1 MLPAPARVL
10 VVLFRVGAATAGVM
24 TGNRP
29 AAFPAAMTVVMMRFT
44 SAAGIAAAGGT
55 AGNRPAAL
63 SALMI
68 IPVVLVMAGISPGGS
83 AELGRD
89 VPAAPAEPAGEAA
102 ADGGRDA
109 DRAGLALDEGDRVGL
124 ALRVGDGDAER
135 AGVALAV
142 GDGDAERAGVALAVG
157 DGDAERAGVALAV
170 GDGDAERAGVALAVG
185 DGDAERAGVAL
196 ADGDGDAERAGVAL
210 AVGDGVA
217 DADVDGGVDGD
228 ADVVEGDG
236 EADVAG
242 DDEPVADGCGK
253 LEAGETGLAS
263 AAPWTPTDSPK
274 TSRPP
279 VTRPAATTRTCAE
292 DVLVVLPAPPARLA
306 RRGRPVRG

>member
-10 VVLFRVGAATAGVM
+10 AVLFRVGAATAGVM

-68 IPVVLVMAGISPGGS
+68 IPVVLVMAGIGPGGS

-89 VPAAPAEPAGEAA
+89 ASAAPAEPAGEAA
-102 ADGGRDA
+102 ADDGRDA
-109 DRAGLALDEGDRVGL
+109 DRAGLALDEGDRAGL
-124 ALRVGDGDAER
+124 ALRVGDGDAEW
-135 AGVALAV
+135 
-142 GDGDAERAGVALAVG
+142 
-157 DGDAERAGVALAV
+157 
-170 GDGDAERAGVALAVG
+170 
-185 DGDAERAGVAL
+185 AGVAL
-196 ADGDGDAERAGVAL
+196 ADGDGDAEWAGVAL
-210 AVGDGVA
+210 ADGDGDAEWAGVALADGDGVA
-217 DADVDGGVDGD
+217 DADVDGDVDGD

-242 DDEPVADGCGK
+242 DDEPVAGGCGK

-263 AAPWTPTDSPK
+263 AAPWTPTDSPE

-279 VTRPAATTRTCAE
+279 VTRPAATTRTCAK

>member
-142 GDGDAERAGVALAVG
+142 GDG
-157 DGDAERAGVALAV
+157 
-170 GDGDAERAGVALAVG
+170 
-185 DGDAERAGVAL
+185 
-196 ADGDGDAERAGVAL
+196 
-210 AVGDGVA
+210 VA
-217 DADVDGGVDGD
+217 DADVDGDVDGD

>member
-10 VVLFRVGAATAGVM
+10 AVLFRVGAATAGVM

-68 IPVVLVMAGISPGGS
+68 IPVVLVMAGIGPGGS

-89 VPAAPAEPAGEAA
+89 ASAAPAEPAGEAA

-124 ALRVGDGDAER
+124 ALRVGEGDAEW
-135 AGVALAV
+135 
-142 GDGDAERAGVALAVG
+142 
-157 DGDAERAGVALAV
+157 
-170 GDGDAERAGVALAVG
+170 
-185 DGDAERAGVAL
+185 AGVAL
-196 ADGDGDAERAGVAL
+196 AD
-210 AVGDGVA
+210 GDGVA
-217 DADVDGGVDGD
+217 DADVDGDVDGD

-242 DDEPVADGCGK
+242 DDEPVAGGCGK

-263 AAPWTPTDSPK
+263 AAPWTPTDSPE

-279 VTRPAATTRTCAE
+279 VTRPAATTRTCAK

>member
-63 SALMI
+63 PALMI

-142 GDGDAERAGVALAVG
+142 GDG
-157 DGDAERAGVALAV
+157 
-170 GDGDAERAGVALAVG
+170 
-185 DGDAERAGVAL
+185 
-196 ADGDGDAERAGVAL
+196 
-210 AVGDGVA
+210 VA
-217 DADVDGGVDGD
+217 DADVDGDVDGD

>member
-1 MLPAPARVL
+1 MLPAPARML

-142 GDGDAERAGVALAVG
+142 GDGDAEW
-157 DGDAERAGVALAV
+157 
-170 GDGDAERAGVALAVG
+170 
-185 DGDAERAGVAL
+185 AGVAL
-196 ADGDGDAERAGVAL
+196 ADGDGDAEWAGVALADGDGDAEWAGVAL

-217 DADVDGGVDGD
+217 DADVDGDVDGD

-236 EADVAG
+236 ESDVAG

>member
-196 ADGDGDAERAGVAL
+196 A
-210 AVGDGVA
+210 VGDGVA
-217 DADVDGGVDGD
+217 DADVDGDVDGD

>member
-10 VVLFRVGAATAGVM
+10 AVLFRVGAATAGVM

-68 IPVVLVMAGISPGGS
+68 IPVVLVMAGIGPGGS

-89 VPAAPAEPAGEAA
+89 ASAAPAEPAGEAA
-102 ADGGRDA
+102 ADDGRDA
-109 DRAGLALDEGDRVGL
+109 DRAGLALDEGDRAGL
-124 ALRVGDGDAER
+124 ALRVGDGDAEW
-135 AGVALAV
+135 
-142 GDGDAERAGVALAVG
+142 
-157 DGDAERAGVALAV
+157 
-170 GDGDAERAGVALAVG
+170 
-185 DGDAERAGVAL
+185 AGVAL
-196 ADGDGDAERAGVAL
+196 ADGDGDAEWAGVAL
-210 AVGDGVA
+210 ADGDGVA
-217 DADVDGGVDGD
+217 DADVDGDVDGD

-242 DDEPVADGCGK
+242 DDEPVAGGCGK

-263 AAPWTPTDSPK
+263 AAPWTPTDSPE

-279 VTRPAATTRTCAE
+279 VTRPAATTRTCAK

>member
-10 VVLFRVGAATAGVM
+10 AVLFRVGAATAGVM

-68 IPVVLVMAGISPGGS
+68 IPVVLVMAGIGPGGS

-89 VPAAPAEPAGEAA
+89 ASAAPAEPAGEAA
-102 ADGGRDA
+102 ADDGRDA
-109 DRAGLALDEGDRVGL
+109 DRAGLALDEGDRAGL
-124 ALRVGDGDAER
+124 ALRVGDGDAEW
-135 AGVALAV
+135 
-142 GDGDAERAGVALAVG
+142 
-157 DGDAERAGVALAV
+157 
-170 GDGDAERAGVALAVG
+170 
-185 DGDAERAGVAL
+185 AGVAL
-196 ADGDGDAERAGVAL
+196 AD
-210 AVGDGVA
+210 GDGVA
-217 DADVDGGVDGD
+217 DADVDGDVDGD

-292 DVLVVLPAPPARLA
+292 GVLVVLPGPPGRRARCG
-306 RRGRPVRG
+306 RRVRG

>member
-1 MLPAPARVL
+1 MLPAPVRVL
-10 VVLFRVGAATAGVM
+10 VVLFRVGAAAAGVM

-63 SALMI
+63 PALMI
-68 IPVVLVMAGISPGGS
+68 IPVVLAGIGPGGS
-83 AELGRD
+83 AEPGRD
-89 VPAAPAEPAGEAA
+89 VPAERAGEAA
-102 ADGGRDA
+102 ADVGRDVG
-109 DRAGLALDEGDRVGL
+109 RAGLALDEGDRVGG
-124 ALRVGDGDAER
+124 ALPVGDGDA
-135 AGVALAV
+135 
-142 GDGDAERAGVALAVG
+142 DW
-157 DGDAERAGVALAV
+157 
-170 GDGDAERAGVALAVG
+170 
-185 DGDAERAGVAL
+185 AGVAL
-196 ADGDGDAERAGVAL
+196 ADGDGDAESAGVALPVGDGDAEWAGVAL
-210 AVGDGVA
+210 ADGDGDAESAGVALADGDGVA
-217 DADVDGGVDGD
+217 DADGDGDVDGD

-253 LEAGETGLAS
+253 LEAAETGLAS
-263 AAPWTPTDSPK
+263 AAPWTPADSPQ

-292 DVLVVLPAPPARLA
+292 GVLVVLPAPPARLA

>member
-10 VVLFRVGAATAGVM
+10 VVLFRAGAAGVM

-55 AGNRPAAL
+55 AGNKPAAL
-63 SALMI
+63 SVLMI
-68 IPVVLVMAGISPGGS
+68 IPVVLVVAGIGPDGG
-83 AELGRD
+83 AEPGRD
-89 VPAAPAEPAGEAA
+89 VSAEPAGEAA
-102 ADGGRDA
+102 ADGRRDA
-109 DRAGLALDEGDRVGL
+109 GRAGLALDEGDRVGL
-124 ALRVGDGDAER
+124 ALRVGDAEWV
-135 AGVALAV
+135 GVALAV
-142 GDGDAERAGVALAVG
+142 GDGDAAWVGVALAVG
-157 DGDAERAGVALAV
+157 DGGAERV
-170 GDGDAERAGVALAVG
+170 
-185 DGDAERAGVAL
+185 GVAL
-196 ADGDGDAERAGVAL
+196 ADGDSDAERVGVAL

-217 DADVDGGVDGD
+217 DADVDGDADGD

-242 DDEPVADGCGK
+242 DDEPVAGGCGK
-253 LEAGETGLAS
+253 LEAGETVLAS
-263 AAPWTPTDSPK
+263 AAPWTPADSPQ

-306 RRGRPVRG
+306 RRGRSVRG

>member
-10 VVLFRVGAATAGVM
+10 AVLFRVGAATAGVM

-68 IPVVLVMAGISPGGS
+68 IPVVLVMAGIGPGGS

-89 VPAAPAEPAGEAA
+89 ASAAPAEPAGEAA
-102 ADGGRDA
+102 ADDGRDA
-109 DRAGLALDEGDRVGL
+109 DRAGLALDEGDRAGL
-124 ALRVGDGDAER
+124 ALRVGDGDAEW
-135 AGVALAV
+135 
-142 GDGDAERAGVALAVG
+142 
-157 DGDAERAGVALAV
+157 
-170 GDGDAERAGVALAVG
+170 
-185 DGDAERAGVAL
+185 AGVAL
-196 ADGDGDAERAGVAL
+196 AD
-210 AVGDGVA
+210 GDGVA
-217 DADVDGGVDGD
+217 DADVDGDVDGD

-242 DDEPVADGCGK
+242 DDEPVAGGCGK

-263 AAPWTPTDSPK
+263 AAPWTPTDSPE

-279 VTRPAATTRTCAE
+279 VTRPAATTRTCAK

>member
-63 SALMI
+63 PALMI

-124 ALRVGDGDAER
+124 ALRVGDGDAEW

-142 GDGDAERAGVALAVG
+142 
-157 DGDAERAGVALAV
+157 
-170 GDGDAERAGVALAVG
+170 
-185 DGDAERAGVAL
+185 
-196 ADGDGDAERAGVAL
+196 GDGDAERAGVAL